1 MPAPVARPAMLTT
14 YLDFERPL
22 EELDRRLSSLG
33 GGLEA
38 ERELRELERSR
49 RALEAELYRDLGAW
63 ARVQL
68 SRHPDRPQT
77 LDYARSVVE
86 GFVEL
91 HGDRRF
97 ADDPAIV
104 GGIGWIDGHAVVL
117 VGHQRGRTT
126 QEKIRRSFGMP
137 KPEGYR
143 KALRLF
149 RLAERFG
156 RPVVTLVD
164 TQGAFPGPDAEE
176 RGQAE
181 AIARNL
187 RAMTTL
193 RVPVVVCVIGEGG
206 SGGALALGIGD
217 RILMLENA
225 CYSVITPE
233 GCASILYREKSA
245 VSVARAA
252 EALRL
257 TARDLRELGVIDEI
271 VGEPTGGAHR
281 HPREAMERVRGA
293 VGRHLAELASRSPA
307 ELRDARYAK
316 FRSMGRMG
324 FGHLAPAEPLG

>member
-1 MPAPVARPAMLTT
+1 MQST

-22 EELDRRLSSLG
+22 EELDRQIEEARARKSPDTEVA
-33 GGLEA
+33 GLEA
-38 ERELRELERSR
+38 RVRD
-49 RALEAELYRDLGAW
+49 LEAQLYGDLSSW
-63 ARVQL
+63 YRVQL

-77 LDYARSVVE
+77 LDYAGE
-86 GFVEL
+86 IFDQFVEL
-91 HGDRRF
+91 HGDRGF
-97 ADDPAIV
+97 ADDPSIV
-104 GGIGWIDGHAVVL
+104 GGFAWLGDRPVML

-126 QEKIRRSFGMP
+126 QEKLRRNFGMP

-149 RLAERFG
+149 RLAERFR
-156 RPVVTLVD
+156 RPIVSMID

-187 RAMTTL
+187 RAMAAL

-217 RILMLENA
+217 RILMLEYA

-233 GCASILYREKSA
+233 GCASILYRQKTAE
-245 VSVARAA
+245 SVARAA

-257 TARDLRELGVIDEI
+257 TAKDLHGLDVIDEI
-271 VGEPTGGAHR
+271 VPEPLGGAHR
-281 HPREAMERVRGA
+281 HPREAMQALRA
-293 VGRHLAELASRSPA
+293 ALDRHLTELGATPA
-307 ELRDARYAK
+307 DRLRELRYEK
-316 FRSMGRMG
+316 FRRIGR
-324 FGHLAPAEPLG
+324 FAAA